1 MLEIDF
7 FLEKWITEVPPYASI
22 FVQLSL
28 LNNLVEV
35 ILHTNTTL
43 NAATGKI
50 RNYQLLLCTGYLLIF
65 MGSYL
70 VLKLSENPV
79 LAIAVTNIVNIILIF
94 PRLYITRHTLGITV
108 GYFFK
113 HVILR
118 LLVMSLLSA
127 AVCLLFMH
135 YVEDGWVRFL
145 SVCACRHCL

>member
-1 MLEIDF
+1 MPVF
-7 FLEKWITEVPPYASI
+7 

-79 LAIAVTNIVNIILIF
+79 LAIAVTNIII
-94 PRLYITRHTLGITV
+94 
-108 GYFFK
+108 
-113 HVILR
+113 
-118 LLVMSLLSA
+118 SS
-127 AVCLLFMH
+127 
-135 YVEDGWVRFL
+135 
-145 SVCACRHCL
+145 